1 MRKIDVL
8 SELPYHWQLWANKHL
23 TIEEA
28 SRKKVAKVS
37 IKNGKLYMRI
47 NPIVWEN
54 ISKQDKINLF
64 LHEVAHII
72 RGDLFVKAENHKA
85 ANMAQDA
92 VINDMLG
99 ITKIGSIPGCT
110 RESLGSLLGEKLPEK
125 CGWEYI
131 YNKLMKLDWND
142 DGDPDDDDNDMQD
155 VVPSDPTEEN
165 MKKLKEAIIDAVP
178 IFKELFTTLKEKEIR
193 SRKIKTSILST
204 YISKV
209 KRIVNN
215 AMEKGKKRSYRRNR
229 QVGEGI
235 LKKTHTDI
243 VNRIFLLFDVSGSC
257 EGLIPIFEAIEKYMA
272 SEKKI
277 FYEVGVFST
286 EFEVCKSVRQRTIP
300 TECTYIEKAL
310 KYVDQKDYNLCIVF
324 TDGEIFDL
332 SYKILPEN
340 CQMLWVL
347 TGNKNVPMRK
357 KDFSISFD
365 KVLA

>member
-28 SRKKVAKVS
+28 SRKKVANVS
-37 IKNGKLYMRI
+37 MKNGKIYMRI

-54 ISKQDKINLF
+54 IPKQDKINLF

-99 ITKIGSIPGCT
+99 IKDIGGIRGCT
-110 RESLGSLLGEKLPEK
+110 RESLSELLGEKLPQK

-131 YNKLMKLDWND
+131 YNKLMELDWDNN
-142 DGDPDDDDNDMQD
+142 GDPDDDDVDMED
-155 VVPSDPTEEN
+155 VIPSDATEEN
-165 MKKLKEAIIDAVP
+165 LKKLKEAMVDAVP

-193 SRKIKTSILST
+193 TRKIKTSVLSS
-204 YISKV
+204 YISKL
-209 KRIVNN
+209 KRFVNN
-215 AMEKGKKRSYRRNR
+215 AMEKGRRRSYRRNKK
-229 QVGEGI
+229 VGEGI
-235 LKKTHTDI
+235 LKKTHSDI
-243 VNRIFLLFDVSGSC
+243 VHRVFLLFDVSGSC
-257 EGLIPIFEAIEKYMA
+257 EGLIPIFEAIEKFLA

-277 FYEVGVFST
+277 AYEVGVFST
-286 EFEVCKSVRQRTIP
+286 DFQVCKSVAKRTIA
-300 TECTYIEKAL
+300 TDCTYIEKAL

-332 SYKILPEN
+332 SYQILPKN

-347 TGNKNVPMRK
+347 TQKINVPMRK
-357 KDFSISFD
+357 KDFFISFD